1 MYQWFWHIYEPM
13 HNQVLVYI
21 LCSLYWIQTKIS
33 NVNPMIVIWDINPK
47 RKYRISIW
55 AENVAGEAAL
65 HLVIPNS

>member
-1 MYQWFWHIYEPM
+1 MYQWFWHIYKPM

-47 RKYRISIW
+47 K
-55 AENVAGEAAL
+55 EVPHQHMG
-65 HLVIPNS
+65 